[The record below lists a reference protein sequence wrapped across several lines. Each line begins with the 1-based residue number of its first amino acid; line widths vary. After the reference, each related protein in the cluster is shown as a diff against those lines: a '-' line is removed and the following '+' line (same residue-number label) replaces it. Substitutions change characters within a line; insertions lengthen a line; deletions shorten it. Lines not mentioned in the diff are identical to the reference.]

1 MKLRLFSFASLLT
14 VLYLPVPGITAQQVQ
29 PQQPPQQVQPVQL
42 PQQQQQQEQSP
53 LPVRPVLLPQQM
65 GPQQPVL
72 QTQPAPPQ
80 QPHGSYR
87 LHSGDQLSLVFTYT
101 PELNE
106 TITIQPDG
114 FVTLTTGGPVQL
126 AGKTVEE
133 ATTLIRDKSKERL
146 KDPVI
151 SVVLVDFLKPYFIVA
166 GQVVT
171 PARYDLRE
179 PTSVLRALMLAGGI
193 KSTGKETQV
202 VIFHAFSDSDPQVVV
217 LDLKHVEK
225 QSIFEHDLE
234 LDSGD
239 VVFVPRTKLSRL
251 SDFSVVASTFGLYLT
266 SATNVLLYR

>member
-1 MKLRLFSFASLLT
+1 MNIRLLTFASLLT
-14 VLYLPVPGITAQQVQ
+14 VLSMPVLGMQAL
-29 PQQPPQQVQPVQL
+29 QVQPVQL
-42 PQQQQQQEQSP
+42 PQQQQQQQEQQQSP
-53 LPVRPVLLPQQM
+53 LQVRPVQLPQQQQPLPAVQAVLPPQ
-65 GPQQPVL
+65 PQQPRS
-72 QTQPAPPQ
+72 T
-80 QPHGSYR
+80 YR

-106 TITIQPDG
+106 TVTIQPDG

-126 AGKTVEE
+126 AGKTIGE
-133 ATTLIRDKSKERL
+133 ATTLIHDKSSERL

-151 SVVLVDFLKPYFIVA
+151 SVVLVDFLRPYFIVA

-171 PARYDLRE
+171 PARFDLRE
-179 PTSVLRALMLAGGI
+179 PTSVLRAIMLAGGI
-193 KSTGKETQV
+193 KNTGKETQV
-202 VIFHAFSDSDPQVVV
+202 VVFHAFSDADPQVVV

-239 VVFVPRTKLSRL
+239 VVFIPRTKLSRL

>member
-1 MKLRLFSFASLLT
+1 MKTRLLTLASLLT
-14 VLYLPVPGITAQQVQ
+14 VLCLPVPGSAAQQTP
-29 PQQPPQQVQPVQL
+29 PQQPSLQVQPVQL

-53 LPVRPVLLPQQM
+53 LQVRPVLLPQQVQ
-65 GPQQPVL
+65 PQQALP
-72 QTQPAPPQ
+72 QTQPALPQ
-80 QPHGSYR
+80 QPRGTYR

-114 FVTLTTGGPVQL
+114 FATLTTGGPVQL
-126 AGKTVEE
+126 AGKTVDE
-133 ATTLIRDKSKERL
+133 ATTLIREKSSVRL

-166 GQVVT
+166 GQVTT

-179 PTSVLRALMLAGGI
+179 PTSALRAIMLAGGI
-193 KSTGKETQV
+193 KNTGKETQV
-202 VIFHAFSDSDPQVVV
+202 VIFHAFSDADPQVVV

-234 LDSGD
+234 LNSGD

-251 SDFSVVASTFGLYLT
+251 SDFSVVASTFGLYVNA
-266 SATNVLLYR
+266 ATYVLYR